1 MVSEEAVLRTGK
13 SRLRIRRRGAEVVAW
28 RVGPDELVWSAGPQ
42 WPRSSPL
49 LFPVVGRVKDG
60 MIRVDGRRYPMPTHG
75 FAAGQDFVPIERTE
89 TTLRLRLRDNEETRA
104 AYPFAFCLEVFYRL
118 GERAVEA
125 VFTLSNP
132 GSRPLPYALGLHP
145 GFRWPFADGEAE
157 DYRIVF
163 DRDEAPTVPVIDP
176 DGLFTEARRAIPI
189 EGRDLPLAGD
199 LMAREALCF
208 LNARSRRLRF
218 VSPCDAAI
226 AVETEGFAHFALWA
240 RPPARFLCI
249 EAWTGHGDPSGFAGE
264 LVEKPSMVFLAPGA
278 SARHAMRWLF
288 EGRPR

>member
-1 MVSEEAVLRTGK
+1 MSEEAVLRSGT

-75 FAAGQDFVPIERTE
+75 FAAGQDFVPVERTE
-89 TTLRLRLRDNEETRA
+89 TTLRLRLRDNDETRA

-125 VFTLSNP
+125 VFTLTNP
-132 GSRPLPYALGLHP
+132 GSGPLPYALGLHP
-145 GFRWPFADGEAE
+145 GFRWPFADGEPE
-157 DYRIVF
+157 DYRILF
-163 DRDEAPTVPVIDP
+163 ESAEQASVPAIDP
-176 DGLFTEARRAIPI
+176 DGLFTEARRALPL

-208 LNARSRRLRF
+208 LDARSRGLRF
-218 VSPCDAAI
+218 VSPGGAAI

-264 LVEKPSMVFLAPGA
+264 LAQKPSMVFLAPGGD
-278 SARHAMRWLF
+278 ARHIMRWRF
-288 EGRPR
+288 EAGSA

>member
-1 MVSEEAVLRTGK
+1 MVSDEAVLRTGN
-13 SRLRIRRRGAEVVAW
+13 SCLRVRRRGAEVVAW
-28 RVGPDELVWSAGPQ
+28 RVGEDDLLWSAGVQ

-49 LFPVVGRVKDG
+49 LFPVVGRVNDG
-60 MIRVDGRRYPMPTHG
+60 VVRVDGRRYPMPAHG
-75 FAAGQDFVPIERTE
+75 FAASQDFVPVERTE
-89 TTLRLRLRDNEETRA
+89 TTLRLRLRDNDETRA
-104 AYPFAFCLEVFYRL
+104 AYPFAFCLEALYRL
-118 GERAVEA
+118 GERMVEA

-132 GSRPLPYALGLHP
+132 GTRSLPYALGLHP
-145 GFRWPFADGEAE
+145 GFRWPFANGEAE

-163 DRDEAPTVPVIDP
+163 DRAEEPTVPEIDR
-176 DGLFTEARRAIPI
+176 DGLFTETGRAIPL

-208 LNARSRRLRF
+208 LDARSRRLRF

-264 LVEKPSMVFLAPGA
+264 LAQKPSMLLLAPGA
-278 SARHAMRWLF
+278 SVRHAMRWLF
-288 EGRPR
+288 EGRAR